1 MEESLDQFILENF
14 DTALSAGHI
23 QVYYQPVIRTI
34 SGQLCSFEALARW
47 IDPVRGMLPP
57 DAFIPVLEQAKR
69 IHRLDSF
76 VIETVCRRIRQS
88 VENNQTPIPVSI
100 NLSRMD
106 FTHCDIFS
114 VVDENARAFHIPHD
128 FLYIEITESVLAEQE
143 GQMRDVVERFRKAGY
158 QIWMDDFGSGYS
170 SLNML
175 KDYSFDELKL
185 DMRFLSSFNQR
196 SRRILTSVIQ
206 MAKEIDIHTLA
217 EGVETEEQFS
227 YLRNI
232 GCEKVQGFY
241 FGKPMPYE
249 AALDALR
256 EKGITVEL
264 PRHRKYYD
272 DIGKV
277 NFLSAVPFMTKAERD
292 ALKTARQLN
301 SIPLAVAEGRR
312 DSFSILFYNT
322 AFEQT
327 AESTGM
333 VSHIFTQCCA
343 PGGPPQPYSLSAS
356 RRGCWT

>member
-114 VVDENARAFHIPHD
+114 VVDENARAFHILHD

-143 GQMRDVVERFRKAGY
+143 GQMRDVVERVRKAGY
-158 QIWMDDFGSGYS
+158 QIWMDDFGSG
-170 SLNML
+170 
-175 KDYSFDELKL
+175 
-185 DMRFLSSFNQR
+185 
-196 SRRILTSVIQ
+196 
-206 MAKEIDIHTLA
+206 
-217 EGVETEEQFS
+217 
-227 YLRNI
+227 
-232 GCEKVQGFY
+232 
-241 FGKPMPYE
+241 
-249 AALDALR
+249 
-256 EKGITVEL
+256 
-264 PRHRKYYD
+264 
-272 DIGKV
+272 
-277 NFLSAVPFMTKAERD
+277 
-292 ALKTARQLN
+292 
-301 SIPLAVAEGRR
+301 
-312 DSFSILFYNT
+312 
-322 AFEQT
+322 
-327 AESTGM
+327 
-333 VSHIFTQCCA
+333 
-343 PGGPPQPYSLSAS
+343 
-356 RRGCWT
+356 